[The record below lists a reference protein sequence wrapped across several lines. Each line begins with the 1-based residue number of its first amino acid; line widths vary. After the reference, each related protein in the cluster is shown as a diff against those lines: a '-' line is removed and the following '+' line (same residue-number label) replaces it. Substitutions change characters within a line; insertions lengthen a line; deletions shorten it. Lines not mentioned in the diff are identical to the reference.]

1 MTGGAPGA
9 DEGRRRA
16 VSRGRVTGGHR
27 MTKGWGRGA
36 GRVAAA
42 LAVMLGLCA
51 SAGVARAETSA
62 DPSGAPAGAP
72 SADSAADEILEN
84 RQEYMALGKS
94 YYTLDCAKFDC
105 KGVLP
110 GAVRFAPVTKPF
122 SYAIGYDSANQ
133 VVGWVALS
141 TDVVDIDGYSGKP
154 LVTLVGLNPKGVIVG
169 TDLIHYDEPIL
180 LAGIPAARLF
190 DLVGWYVGK
199 SVMSHFVVGDDPA
212 PGTLDVH
219 VISGA
224 TVTTISQNATILE
237 TARRL
242 GETVGIIGTAAS
254 VAGHFVNLPNVV
266 WDWPD
271 LVSKQALGHL
281 VVTNQQMG
289 QPASDQPFVDL
300 YFAIADPPQ
309 VGRSLLGDGQYNAYM
324 SQLQP
329 GEHMLVVF
337 NSGSQSFTGSAFVRG
352 GTLDRVHLEQSF
364 KSITFTDQDY
374 DNLSGTQP
382 LGGPYFN
389 EAGLLIVRKGLLD
402 LGLPFDFVFLGS
414 VFTNV
419 GYQRDYKSFRTTFRL
434 PPAEY
439 VVVGGGRDRA
449 PESEPLWKVAWG
461 IAPYKTAIA
470 VAYLLLVMSL
480 FAGRRWLTRS
490 MKWLRRIHTAFL
502 VASFVG
508 LGLWLEDQPSV
519 TQILTLVGTVQTG
532 WRGEL
537 FLSEPLLFVTWIFI
551 AIVIVVWGRGV
562 FCGWVCPYGAAT
574 ELLHRVG
581 KRLKLKQVELPDRVH
596 RRARWFRY
604 GVLVVLIAVYFVS
617 PVVAELLTVVEPF
630 KMTFLVNPWSQPAP
644 SIAWWLLLFAAAMFV
659 FRPFCRYLCP
669 LGAGLAVLSRLR
681 LAGPYR
687 RNFCAHCQ
695 ICARGCEPQAI
706 RENGTIDSMECLN
719 CMECETNYQDRK
731 VCPPLV
737 GLDRLAGQNLPPAEA
752 AEHLEKL
759 RRDRE
764 RWRAAERA

>member
-1 MTGGAPGA
+1 
-9 DEGRRRA
+9 
-16 VSRGRVTGGHR
+16 
-27 MTKGWGRGA
+27 MTKGRGRCA
-36 GRVAAA
+36 ARVAAA
-42 LAVMLGLCA
+42 LAVLMA
-51 SAGVARAETSA
+51 QYAWAGVAPAQTAA
-62 DPSGAPAGAP
+62 DPSGAP
-72 SADSAADEILEN
+72 SADSAAEEILQN
-84 RQEYMALGKS
+84 RQEYIALGKS
-94 YYTLDCAKFDC
+94 YYTLDCAKLDC

-110 GAVRFAPVTKPF
+110 GAVRFEPVSKPF

-133 VVGWVALS
+133 IVGWVALS

-154 LVTLVGLNPKGVIVG
+154 LVTLVGLDQKGVIAG
-169 TDLIHYDEPIL
+169 TDLLHYDEPIL
-180 LAGIPAARLF
+180 LTGIPPAKLF
-190 DLVGWYVGK
+190 DLVRWYVGK
-199 SVMSHFVVGDDPA
+199 SATNHFVVGDDSA

-254 VAGHFVNLPNVV
+254 VAGHFVDLPDAV
-266 WDWPD
+266 WDWQA
-271 LVSKQALGHL
+271 LVAKQVLGHL
-281 VVTNQQMG
+281 IVTAQQMG

-309 VGRSLLGDGQYNAYM
+309 VGRSLLGDGQYQAYL

-402 LGLPFDFVFLGS
+402 LGRPFDFVFLGS

-419 GYQRDYKSFRTTFRL
+419 GYQRDYKSFRTTFHL

-439 VVVGGGRDRA
+439 VVVAGRRDA
-449 PESEPLWKVAWG
+449 VPESEPVWKVAWG
-461 IAPYKTAIA
+461 IAPYKTALA
-470 VAYLLLVMSL
+470 VAYLLLVMGL

-502 VASFVG
+502 IASFVG

-519 TQILTLVGTVQTG
+519 TQILTLVGTVWAG

-551 AIVIVVWGRGV
+551 AIVTVVWGRGV

-574 ELLHRVG
+574 ELLNRIG
-581 KRLKLKQVELPDRVH
+581 KRLKIKQFELPERVH
-596 RRARWFRY
+596 HRARWFRY

-630 KMTFLVNPWSQPAP
+630 KMTFLVNPWSQPVP
-644 SIAWWLLLFAAAMFV
+644 NIAWWLLLFVGAVFV

-669 LGAGLAVLSRLR
+669 LGAGLAVLGRLR

-695 ICARGCEPQAI
+695 ICARGCEPRAI
-706 RENGTIDSMECLN
+706 RASGTIDSMECLN

-737 GLDRLAGQNLPPAEA
+737 GLDRLAGQKLTPADA

-759 RRDRE
+759 HRDLE